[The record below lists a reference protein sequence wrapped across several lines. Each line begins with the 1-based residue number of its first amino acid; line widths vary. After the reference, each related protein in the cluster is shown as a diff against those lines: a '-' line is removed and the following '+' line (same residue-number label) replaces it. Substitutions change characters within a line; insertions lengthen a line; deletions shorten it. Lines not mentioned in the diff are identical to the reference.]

1 MNTGDFKEGPDRTSK
16 ISKMKKGDKV
26 IVNLIS
32 EPLQEQYSQLL
43 QKREE
48 MDDLIDRMRALYT
61 TPDEVPM
68 EEAENIHT
76 LGYEAKKIERDF
88 WFRVNKQ
95 YKLWKTPALGI
106 RDGYC
111 LVKMMGPDDFLKRL
125 KEVFDAFSDEL
136 SE

>member
-1 MNTGDFKEGPDRTSK
+1 MNTSDFKEGPDRTSK
-16 ISKMKKGDKV
+16 ISKIKKGDKV

-32 EPLQEQYSQLL
+32 EPLQEQYNLLL

-48 MDDLIDRMRALYT
+48 MDELIERMKAIYT
-61 TPDEVPM
+61 TPDQVPM

-76 LGYEAKKIERDF
+76 LGHEAKRIELDF
-88 WFRVNKQ
+88 WFSVNSQ
-95 YKLWKTPALGI
+95 YKLWKIPAIGI

-125 KEVFDAFSDEL
+125 KQVFDEFSEEI